1 MKTFIANLRQMMT
14 SHGFLAG
21 VIGIV
26 LAVAASSIEVLDG
39 AAKMRWVVPAGFHSQ
54 MMLTVL
60 SGEALTL
67 SLPVLCALPFA
78 TSFLEDVSTGYIRLV
93 LYRTTKRMY
102 LVSKYLVCVI
112 SGFLTAAIGLL
123 LSWGIAALMLM
134 PLEPLEVENVTQEVW
149 NRLPAVFAAG
159 MLWAAVGMILGAVTE
174 SRFMAV
180 ASPFVLCYLL
190 IILCERYF
198 TGLFVF
204 YPREFMCPTDKW
216 PMSSWG
222 AVIWI
227 MEIVTMLGLVFV
239 AVGKRR
245 LGR

>member
-1 MKTFIANLRQMMT
+1 
-14 SHGFLAG
+14 
-21 VIGIV
+21 
-26 LAVAASSIEVLDG
+26 
-39 AAKMRWVVPAGFHSQ
+39 
-54 MMLTVL
+54 
-60 SGEALTL
+60 
-67 SLPVLCALPFA
+67 
-78 TSFLEDVSTGYIRLV
+78 
-93 LYRTTKRMY
+93 
-102 LVSKYLVCVI
+102 
-112 SGFLTAAIGLL
+112 
-123 LSWGIAALMLM
+123 M
-134 PLEPLEVENVTQEVW
+134 PLEPLEAVNVTREVW

-180 ASPFVLCYLL
+180 ASPFVLCNLL

-198 TGLFVF
+198 TGLFVV